1 MNSKQWLKLISVTAI
16 ALLIPR
22 SARQLPHAALDEQTK
37 AKQQPNKTPIQ
48 QLTNSPK
55 INNHA

>member
-22 SARQLPHAALDEQTK
+22 SMRQLPHAALDEQTK
-37 AKQQPNKTPIQ
+37 ANQQPNKKPIQ
-48 QLTNSPK
+48 QLNDIPK
-55 INNHA
+55 